1 MELDKPARYVPWC
14 SVNPFP
20 SPENLEDEIS
30 KFPLYFNGPPP
41 FECTVKAG
49 EILYLYDS
57 LLLHC
62 IMYLFFLIFLLLN
75 DILNI
80 FNLPDF
86 IVYRLYFIYM

>member
-1 MELDKPARYVPWC
+1 
-14 SVNPFP
+14 
-20 SPENLEDEIS
+20 LEDEIS
-30 KFPLYFNGPPP
+30 RFPLYFNGPSP

-57 LLLHC
+57 LLFLC

-80 FNLPDF
+80 LFTCKKKMMQHCSAHSPGFYAIANSYHSVIP
-86 IVYRLYFIYM
+86 